1 MIQQAVSP
9 ECEPEAKRIPALLRC
24 YLRCPSSPHAA
35 LGACFLSLPTGSL
48 RLNSNPYA
56 PRQAAALGTLRTHF
70 LVVLL
75 EALLREDST
84 CHRVRLAF
92 PCDGSDLVVACFI
105 LPRPVQSRPSLG
117 RHLLGVLVTVELESL
132 RRRREV
138 ESFVQFL
145 PHVPFPWS
153 SCFPAPHQ

>member
-35 LGACFLSLPTGSL
+35 LGGCFLFLPTGSL

-75 EALLREDST
+75 EALLREDAT
-84 CHRVRLAF
+84 RHRVRLAF
-92 PCDGSDLVVACFI
+92 PCDGPDLVVSCFV
-105 LPRPVQSRPSLG
+105 LPCPVESRPSP
-117 RHLLGVLVTVELESL
+117 RSHPFCILVTIELEAL
-132 RRRREV
+132 RGRCEV
-138 ESFVQFL
+138 ETFVRFLSHVSF
-145 PHVPFPWS
+145 P
-153 SCFPAPHQ
+153 

>member
-35 LGACFLSLPTGSL
+35 LGGCFLFLPTGSL

-75 EALLREDST
+75 EALLREHAT

-92 PCDGSDLVVACFI
+92 PCDGSDLVVSCLV
-105 LPRPVQSRPSLG
+105 LPRPVQPRPTLG
-117 RHLLGVLVTVELESL
+117 AHLPCVLVAVELEAL
-132 RRRREV
+132 RARLQV
-138 ESFVQFL
+138 
-145 PHVPFPWS
+145 
-153 SCFPAPHQ
+153 

>member
-35 LGACFLSLPTGSL
+35 LGGCFLFLPTGSL

-56 PRQAAALGTLRTHF
+56 PRQAAALGTLRTHY

-75 EALLREDST
+75 EALLREDAT
-84 CHRVRLAF
+84 RHRVRLAF
-92 PCDGSDLVVACFI
+92 PCNEPDLVVACFI
-105 LPRPVQSRPSLG
+105 LPRPEQSRTSLSA
-117 RHLLGVLVTVELESL
+117 H
-132 RRRREV
+132 
-138 ESFVQFL
+138 
-145 PHVPFPWS
+145 
-153 SCFPAPHQ
+153 